1 MVLFYIEECAGRP
14 QPASLLPGAA
24 SISRRGSLWGSP
36 PHNSPHNFLG
46 SLWGGDSLAD
56 RRTLP
61 SPFPLAKLLERTL
74 ERPGKELDPVS
85 SNLVCL
91 PSLLPE
97 PTKGSCEGKKW
108 SSPPDLNLV
117 HLLQMLLLP
126 TTLYSPAECWN
137 LTLMRQ
143 HDFLPNSLS
152 HHNTKVLVCR
162 LDPREVTQLQPAVN
176 VGAVACTWL
185 SHSISISAECV
196 FPHSAKMLKSKA
208 PPLLLVL
215 GLHLFSQHGEN
226 NLCIIYCL

>member
-36 PHNSPHNFLG
+36 PRNSPHNFLG

-97 PTKGSCEGKKW
+97 PTRRKLWREEMKLSSWFKSCT
-108 SSPPDLNLV
+108 SSPNAASAHHPIFPCWMLESYLNETAWFSTQFIV
-117 HLLQMLLLP
+117 
-126 TTLYSPAECWN
+126 SP
-137 LTLMRQ
+137 
-143 HDFLPNSLS
+143 
-152 HHNTKVLVCR
+152 
-162 LDPREVTQLQPAVN
+162 
-176 VGAVACTWL
+176 
-185 SHSISISAECV
+185 
-196 FPHSAKMLKSKA
+196 
-208 PPLLLVL
+208 
-215 GLHLFSQHGEN
+215 
-226 NLCIIYCL
+226 